1 MVGLVHLWLNNKFN
15 GDTCFMMCQCK
26 EQIATHDG
34 IWVATLDIIW
44 DAFHSII
51 RNVGFHVSRE

>member
-1 MVGLVHLWLNNKFN
+1 
-15 GDTCFMMCQCK
+15 MMCQCK

>member
-1 MVGLVHLWLNNKFN
+1 
-15 GDTCFMMCQCK
+15 MMCQCK

-44 DAFHSII
+44 DAFHSSI